1 MKLKMKWTLPFISL
15 IVLSYPLQSQSIK
28 LTLKD
33 FQNNKGSW
41 QEVGQVQTNPLKD
54 RSIKG
59 SGNGDIMVNLPGNK
73 KPGNDLVSSK
83 KFGDADIRLDY
94 MMAPGSNSGI
104 YIQGQYEIQLL
115 DSWTKT
121 NPQAGDNGGIYERW
135 DETKPEGQK
144 GYQGYAPRQNASRAP
159 GTWQNLRIL
168 FKAPRFDSQ
177 GKKISNANIVSIH
190 LNGVKIHENVEL
202 FGPTRGSLSGGEV
215 ALGPIRIQ
223 GDHGPIAIKNLE
235 ITEYKRKAPQFKDL
249 SFRVYEGSIQEISEI
264 QGIQPA
270 LVGEIDNFFEYTT
283 GLTASSLTKF
293 EGNLQV
299 NESGKYSFGL
309 TVPNGLG
316 AIQTGGAGG
325 NVLKRGT
332 TNLQLTLDAGNHPVE
347 IWVSKPDDWTTEG
360 FYLRAASEGMW
371 TEEYSKP
378 AGLEFWT
385 SDPIHVDPKD
395 VPIVRSFLEVP
406 NAPKISHGISVSSN
420 QGTHYS
426 YDLNSNQLIRVWR
439 GKFLDATPMWY
450 NRGNG
455 VSLPLGTVQELNQ
468 GDHLFYDENITPI
481 SMKWKPK
488 GYQVVNHG
496 NVIFKSIN
504 EHGSDLH
511 DQIQILEGGKGIERT
526 LKVSTN
532 PEIYYIKIA
541 QGSKLLSLGDGM
553 FWIEDQGI
561 FLSSTE
567 NLNPRVIEGFI
578 YLPFKDSLTYRI
590 LF

>member
-1 MKLKMKWTLPFISL
+1 MKSKMKWAILISL
-15 IVLSYPLQSQSIK
+15 ITLSIPLHSQTIRLS
-28 LTLKD
+28 LED
-33 FQNNKGSW
+33 FKNNKGSW
-41 QEVGQVQTNPLKD
+41 FEVDQVQAHPLKD
-54 RSIKG
+54 QSMKASGKG
-59 SGNGDIMVNLPGNK
+59 GIMVNQPGKK
-73 KPGNDLVSSK
+73 KPGSDLISIE
-83 KFGDADIRLDY
+83 KFGDAEIILEY
-94 MMAPGSNSGI
+94 MMAPGSNSGL
-104 YIQGQYEIQLL
+104 YIQGQYEIQLM
-115 DSWTKT
+115 DSWTTT
-121 NPQAGDNGGIYERW
+121 NAQAGDNGGIYERW
-135 DETKPEGQK
+135 DETKPEGQR
-144 GYQGYAPRQNASRAP
+144 GYQGYAPRQNVSRAP

-168 FKAPRFDSQ
+168 FKAPRFDSG
-177 GKKISNANIVSIH
+177 GKKTSNANIVSIY
-190 LNGVKIHENVEL
+190 LNGVKIHEIVDL
-202 FGPTRGSLSGGEV
+202 LGPTRGSLPGGEV

-235 ITEYKRKAPQFKDL
+235 VRELKKEAPRFKDL
-249 SFRVYEGSIQEISEI
+249 SFKVFEGSFQKNQNVQAIKPVLSGNLENLNE
-264 QGIQPA
+264 
-270 LVGEIDNFFEYTT
+270 FTT
-283 GLTASSLTKF
+283 GLTESTLTKI
-293 EGNLQV
+293 EGNFSV
-299 NESGKYSFGL
+299 INPGSYSLSL

-316 AIQTGGAGG
+316 AIQIGGAGG

-347 IWVSKPDDWTTEG
+347 IWVSKPEDWTTEG
-360 FYLRAASEGMW
+360 FYLRAESEGMW

-426 YDLNSNQLIRVWR
+426 YDLNTNQLIRVWR
-439 GKFLDATPMWY
+439 GKFLDATPMWN

-468 GDHLFYDENITPI
+468 GDHLFYDENIIPI

-504 EHGSDLH
+504 EQGSDLY
-511 DQIQILEGGKGIERT
+511 DQIHILEGGKGIERT

-541 QGSKLLSLGDGM
+541 QGSKLLSLGEGM